1 MMRMNI
7 AVLLLIFLLDV
18 KNVGCF
24 RAKQDFDLFAGLRLE
39 PVSEFFKELMTDEQD
54 DEQVDDRSLGAS
66 TGRYLE
72 ITSYILQLI
81 YSLIGQT
88 GHSAKS
94 LELARQMNKLQDEVP
109 YHVPFPCPT
118 NNTRSKRRPTSVV
131 KVRPGDIDV
140 VAALGDSLVA
150 ANGAVSTNV
159 FQVFIANRGVSWAI
173 GGQETWR
180 QYLTLPNILKEFNP
194 NLIGYS
200 TGDSLYSAN
209 RERSQLNA
217 AEPGARSRDLLGMTE
232 NLIERIKNHPGID
245 LQKDWK
251 WMTKGTNIALDA
263 LRGHTARV
271 ADDWSAVELT
281 NFSSARKVETMIDR
295 AFLSLLMVTIF
306 IGAMDFCFG
315 MCYRDNPQEIVEEHR
330 KHLMETLIKLRDNLP
345 RTIVNV
351 VQQINLS
358 NILPK
363 FSGLPWLCRRLY
375 KPYECPCLVDKR
387 FENLTQEFQSIM
399 SKWQKIEL
407 KVVNSSKFQKRN
419 DFVAVVQPFLYNAE
433 FPTVEIEKGSQT
445 DLRYLSHDCFHLSQL
460 GHAKAANALWNNI
473 MESPGSKTTTWNT
486 EFLKLKCPTEDQP
499 YIPVR

>member
-24 RAKQDFDLFAGLRLE
+24 RAKEDFDLFAGLRLE
-39 PVSEFFKELMTDEQD
+39 PVSEFFKELMSDEQD

-251 WMTKGTNIALDA
+251 
-263 LRGHTARV
+263 
-271 ADDWSAVELT
+271 
-281 NFSSARKVETMIDR
+281 
-295 AFLSLLMVTIF
+295 MVTIF